1 MLRYNIKSE
10 AVMSSSRVVVRFLGI
25 AAAAGLGS
33 MSALAQE
40 SDSAVLEEV
49 VVTADREQA
58 ETKGYQTRRSASAT
72 KTDTPLEEVP
82 QAISVIPATVLD
94 DLDSP
99 RIEKALDYAG
109 GVARQNDFGGLTMY
123 EYSIRGLTTSEFYK
137 DGFSVNRGYM
147 NPQDPSNVERI
158 DVLKGPASS
167 LYGRGDPGGTI
178 NIVSKR
184 PQNDQFARLDLSA
197 GRWDRYRSSLDV
209 NTPLDDEGTMLY
221 RMNLAVEDNKSFR
234 DYRSSERQF
243 FAPAFS
249 WELTPQ
255 TRLLVQAE
263 VIRSSQVFDRGVV
276 APNDRLGS
284 VARSDFFGE
293 PRDGEIDN
301 NNESLQ
307 AEIEHDL
314 NASWTVRLASH
325 YKQGRLSGGATE
337 ASRLLD
343 DGRTLNREYRY
354 RAYDW
359 QDSITQL
366 ELRGQ
371 VYTGDIEH
379 NLLIGTEYERY
390 AKNEAVLRTPATSA
404 IDIFE
409 PVYGQPRLPF
419 SVGPGGRSTE
429 RHELVYSRSLNL
441 QDQMRFS
448 EKLFG
453 VIGARY
459 DHYEHRLDNEV
470 AGTRVEQTH
479 EKITPRIGALYQF
492 TPEVAVFANASQS
505 FKPNTGAPRP
515 GTGTSFDPEEGVGY
529 EAGFKFDLLDSRL
542 GMTIAAFHLT
552 KENVLTADPLDSTY
566 QIAAGEVRSRGIDL
580 QLTGQLTDEV
590 RVIGAYAYVDA
601 EVTEDNT
608 LARGSRLL
616 NVPKH
621 SGSLL
626 GVYEF
631 LDGSLR
637 GLELGGGIN
646 YVGNRSGNVA
656 DSGFE
661 LPGYTTVDLLARYK
675 ATQDLTV
682 GVNLNNAFDR
692 TYYERSYSNLWV
704 MPGEPRNLSLSLSLN
719 L

>member
-1 MLRYNIKSE
+1 M
-10 AVMSSSRVVVRFLGI
+10 
-25 AAAAGLGS
+25 AAMTGLAA
-33 MSALAQE
+33 MPAWAQE
-40 SDSAVLEEV
+40 AETTVLEEV
-49 VVTADREQA
+49 VVTADREDDEA
-58 ETKGYQTRRSASAT
+58 RGYRTRRSASAT
-72 KTDTPLEEVP
+72 KTDSPLEEVP
-82 QAISVIPATVLD
+82 QAVSVIPATVLD
-94 DLDSP
+94 DLGSP

-123 EYSIRGLTTSEFYK
+123 EYSIRGLSTSEFYK

-184 PQNDQFARLDLSA
+184 PEYDRFARLDLSA

-209 NTPLDDEGTMLY
+209 NTPLDEDGKVLY

-234 DYRSSERQF
+234 NYRSGERQF
-243 FAPAFS
+243 IAPAFS
-249 WELTPQ
+249 WELSPQ

-276 APNDRLGS
+276 APNDHLGS
-284 VARSDFFGE
+284 VSRSDFFGE
-293 PRDGEIDN
+293 PGDGEIDN

-314 NASWTVRLASH
+314 NTNWTVRLASH
-325 YKQGRLSGGATE
+325 YKQGRLNGGATE
-337 ASRLLD
+337 ASTLAA

-354 RAYDW
+354 RDFDW

-366 ELRGQ
+366 ELRGL
-371 VYTGDIEH
+371 VYTGSVEH

-390 AKNEAVLRTPATSA
+390 AKSEQLLRSQPISQ
-404 IDIFE
+404 IDIYQ
-409 PVYGQPRLPF
+409 PVYGQPRPPF
-419 SVGPGGRSTE
+419 SIGPGGRSTD
-429 RHELVYSRSLNL
+429 RHELVHSRSLNL
-441 QDQMRFS
+441 QDQMRFT

-459 DHYEHRLDNEV
+459 DHYEHRLDNEIN
-470 AGTRVEQTH
+470 GKRTEQTH

-492 TPEVAVFANASQS
+492 IPEVGVFANASQS
-505 FKPNTGAPRP
+505 FKPNSGADAANRP
-515 GTGTSFDPEEGVGY
+515 FDPEEGVGY
-529 EAGFKFDLLDSRL
+529 EAGLKLDLLDSRL

-552 KENVLTADPLDSTY
+552 KENVLTANPADTSS

-580 QLTGQLTDEV
+580 QLTGQITDEI
-590 RVIGAYAYVDA
+590 RLIGAYAYVDA
-601 EVTEDNT
+601 EVTKDNT
-608 LARGSRLL
+608 IERGSRLL
-616 NVPKH
+616 NVPEH

-631 LDGSLR
+631 LDGGLQ
-637 GLELGGGIN
+637 GLELGGGVN
-646 YVGNRSGNVA
+646 YVGDRSGNVS

-675 ATQDLTV
+675 ATPDLTL

-692 TYYERSYSNLWV
+692 TYYERSYSSVWV
-704 MPGEPRNLSLSLSLN
+704 MPGDPRNLSLSLSLN

>member
-1 MLRYNIKSE
+1 MSRCRVPTRYI
-10 AVMSSSRVVVRFLGI
+10 GI
-25 AAAAGLGS
+25 AAVTGLAS
-33 MSALAQE
+33 LPTFAQE
-40 SDSAVLEEV
+40 NDTTVLDDV
-49 VVTADREQA
+49 FVMADQDGEGVRRYQA
-58 ETKGYQTRRSASAT
+58 RRSGSAT
-72 KTDTPLEEVP
+72 KTDTPLDEVP
-82 QAISVIPATVLD
+82 QAVSVIPATVLD
-94 DLDSP
+94 DLRSP

-184 PQNDQFARLDLSA
+184 PQNDRFARLDLSA
-197 GRWDRYRSSLDV
+197 VRWDRYRSSLDV
-209 NTPLDDEGTMLY
+209 NTLLDDEGTMLY

-249 WELTPQ
+249 WELSPQ

-276 APNDRLGS
+276 APNDHLGS
-284 VARSDFFGE
+284 VSRSDFFGE
-293 PRDGEIDN
+293 PGDGEIDN

-307 AEIEHDL
+307 AEIEQDL

-325 YKQGRLSGGATE
+325 YKQGRLNGGATE
-337 ASRLLD
+337 ASFLAD
-343 DGRTLNREYRY
+343 DARTLNREYRY
-354 RAYDW
+354 RDFDW

-366 ELRGQ
+366 ELRGL

-390 AKNEAVLRTPATSA
+390 AKDERLMRTRPIST
-404 IDIFE
+404 IDIRE
-409 PVYGQPRLPF
+409 PVYGQPRPPF
-419 SVGPGGRSTE
+419 SVGPGGRSTD
-429 RHELVYSRSLNL
+429 RHELVHSRSLNL
-441 QDQMRFS
+441 QDQMRLS

-470 AGTRVEQTH
+470 TGKRTEQTH
-479 EKITPRIGALYQF
+479 EKITPRIGALYQL
-492 TPEVAVFANASQS
+492 TPEVGVFANASQS

-542 GMTIAAFHLT
+542 GMTVAAFHLT
-552 KENVLTADPLDSTY
+552 KENVLTADPADSTY

-601 EVTEDNT
+601 EVTKDNT
-608 LARGSRLL
+608 LASGSRLL
-616 NVPKH
+616 NVPEH

-631 LDGSLR
+631 LDGGLK
-637 GLELGGGIN
+637 GLELGGGVN
-646 YVGNRSGNVA
+646 YVGDRSGNVA

-675 ATQDLTV
+675 ATQDLTL

-692 TYYERSYSNLWV
+692 TYYERSYSNVWV
-704 MPGEPRNLSLSLSLN
+704 MPGAPRNLSLSLSLN

>member
-1 MLRYNIKSE
+1 MSRCRVPTRYI
-10 AVMSSSRVVVRFLGI
+10 GI
-25 AAAAGLGS
+25 AAVTGLAS
-33 MSALAQE
+33 LPTFAQE
-40 SDSAVLEEV
+40 NDTTVLDDV
-49 VVTADREQA
+49 FVMADQDGEGVRRYQA
-58 ETKGYQTRRSASAT
+58 RRSGSAT
-72 KTDTPLEEVP
+72 KTDTPLDEVP
-82 QAISVIPATVLD
+82 QAVSVIPATVLD
-94 DLDSP
+94 DLRSP

-184 PQNDQFARLDLSA
+184 PQNDRFARLDLSA

-209 NTPLDDEGTMLY
+209 NTLLDDEGTMLY

-249 WELTPQ
+249 WELSPQ

-276 APNDRLGS
+276 APNDHLGS
-284 VARSDFFGE
+284 VSRSDFFGE
-293 PRDGEIDN
+293 PDDGEIDN

-307 AEIEHDL
+307 AEIEQDL

-325 YKQGRLSGGATE
+325 YKQGRLNGGATE
-337 ASRLLD
+337 ASFLAD
-343 DGRTLNREYRY
+343 DARTLNREYRY
-354 RAYDW
+354 RDFDW

-366 ELRGQ
+366 ELRGL

-390 AKNEAVLRTPATSA
+390 AKDERLMRTRPIST
-404 IDIFE
+404 IDIRE
-409 PVYGQPRLPF
+409 PVYGQPRPPF
-419 SVGPGGRSTE
+419 SVGPGGRSTD
-429 RHELVYSRSLNL
+429 RHELVHSRSLNL
-441 QDQMRFS
+441 QDQMRLS

-470 AGTRVEQTH
+470 TGTRTEQTH
-479 EKITPRIGALYQF
+479 EKITPRIGALYQL
-492 TPEVAVFANASQS
+492 TPEVGVFANASQS

-542 GMTIAAFHLT
+542 GMTVAAFHLT
-552 KENVLTADPLDSTY
+552 KENVLTADPADSTY
-566 QIAAGEVRSRGIDL
+566 QIAAGEVRSRGLDL

-601 EVTEDNT
+601 EVTKDNT
-608 LARGSRLL
+608 LASGSRLL
-616 NVPKH
+616 NVPEH

-631 LDGSLR
+631 LDGGLK
-637 GLELGGGIN
+637 GLELGGGVN
-646 YVGNRSGNVA
+646 YVGDRSGNVA

-675 ATQDLTV
+675 ATQDLTL
-682 GVNLNNAFDR
+682 GANLNNAFDR
-692 TYYERSYSNLWV
+692 TYYERSYSNVWV
-704 MPGEPRNLSLSLSLN
+704 MPGAPRNLSLSLSLN

>member
-1 MLRYNIKSE
+1 MN
-10 AVMSSSRVVVRFLGI
+10 SSRVAASILGI

-33 MSALAQE
+33 MPALAQE
-40 SDSAVLEEV
+40 TDSAVLEEV
-49 VVTADREQA
+49 VVTADREQVEA
-58 ETKGYQTRRSASAT
+58 EGYRTRRSASAT

-82 QAISVIPATVLD
+82 QAVSVIPATVLE

-167 LYGRGDPGGTI
+167 LYGRGDPGGTL

-234 DYRSSERQF
+234 DNRASERQF

-276 APNDRLGS
+276 APNDHLGS
-284 VARSDFFGE
+284 VSRSDFFGE

-307 AEIEHDL
+307 AELEHDL

-337 ASRLLD
+337 ASTLAAD
-343 DGRTLNREYRY
+343 ARTLNREYRY
-354 RAYDW
+354 RDYEW

-366 ELRGQ
+366 ELRGL

-390 AKNEAVLRTPATSA
+390 AKTEEVLRTRPISQ
-404 IDIFE
+404 IDIYE
-409 PVYGQPRLPF
+409 PVYGQPRPPF
-419 SVGPGGRSTE
+419 SIGPGGRSTD
-429 RHELVYSRSLNL
+429 RHELIHSRSLNL

-459 DHYEHRLDNEV
+459 DHYEQRLDNEV

-479 EKITPRIGALYQF
+479 EKVTPRIGALYQL
-492 TPEVAVFANASQS
+492 TPQVGVFANASQS
-505 FKPNTGAPRP
+505 FKPNSGADAS
-515 GTGTSFDPEEGVGY
+515 GTAFDPEEGVGY
-529 EAGFKFDLLDSRL
+529 EAGFKFDLLDSR
-542 GMTIAAFHLT
+542 
-552 KENVLTADPLDSTY
+552 
-566 QIAAGEVRSRGIDL
+566 
-580 QLTGQLTDEV
+580 
-590 RVIGAYAYVDA
+590 
-601 EVTEDNT
+601 
-608 LARGSRLL
+608 
-616 NVPKH
+616 
-621 SGSLL
+621 
-626 GVYEF
+626 
-631 LDGSLR
+631 
-637 GLELGGGIN
+637 
-646 YVGNRSGNVA
+646 
-656 DSGFE
+656 
-661 LPGYTTVDLLARYK
+661 
-675 ATQDLTV
+675 
-682 GVNLNNAFDR
+682 
-692 TYYERSYSNLWV
+692 
-704 MPGEPRNLSLSLSLN
+704 
-719 L
+719 

>member
-1 MLRYNIKSE
+1 MSRCRVPTRYI
-10 AVMSSSRVVVRFLGI
+10 GI
-25 AAAAGLGS
+25 AAVTGLAS
-33 MSALAQE
+33 LPTFAQE
-40 SDSAVLEEV
+40 NDTTVLDDV
-49 VVTADREQA
+49 FVMADQDGEGVRRYQA
-58 ETKGYQTRRSASAT
+58 RRSGSAT
-72 KTDTPLEEVP
+72 KTDTPLDEVP
-82 QAISVIPATVLD
+82 QAVSVIPATVLD
-94 DLDSP
+94 DLRSP

-184 PQNDQFARLDLSA
+184 PQNDRFARLDLSA
-197 GRWDRYRSSLDV
+197 VRWDRYRSSLDV

-249 WELTPQ
+249 WELSPQ

-276 APNDRLGS
+276 APNDHLGS
-284 VARSDFFGE
+284 VSRSDFFGE
-293 PRDGEIDN
+293 PGDGEIDN

-325 YKQGRLSGGATE
+325 YKQGRLNGGATE
-337 ASRLLD
+337 ASFLAD
-343 DGRTLNREYRY
+343 DARTLNREYRY
-354 RAYDW
+354 RDFDW

-366 ELRGQ
+366 ELRGL

-390 AKNEAVLRTPATSA
+390 AKDERLMRTRPIST
-404 IDIFE
+404 IDIRE
-409 PVYGQPRLPF
+409 PVYGQPRPPF
-419 SVGPGGRSTE
+419 SVGPGGRSTD
-429 RHELVYSRSLNL
+429 RHELVHSRSLNL
-441 QDQMRFS
+441 QDQMRLS

-470 AGTRVEQTH
+470 TGTRTEQTH
-479 EKITPRIGALYQF
+479 EKITPRIGALYQL
-492 TPEVAVFANASQS
+492 TPEVGVFANASQS

-542 GMTIAAFHLT
+542 GMTVAAFHLT
-552 KENVLTADPLDSTY
+552 KENVLTADPADSTY

-601 EVTEDNT
+601 EVTKDNT
-608 LARGSRLL
+608 LASGSRLL
-616 NVPKH
+616 NVPEH

-631 LDGSLR
+631 LDGGLK
-637 GLELGGGIN
+637 GLELGGGVN
-646 YVGNRSGNVA
+646 YVGDRSGNVA

-675 ATQDLTV
+675 ATQDLTL

-692 TYYERSYSNLWV
+692 TYYERSYSNVWV

>member
-1 MLRYNIKSE
+1 MSRCRVPTRYI
-10 AVMSSSRVVVRFLGI
+10 GI
-25 AAAAGLGS
+25 AAVTGLAS
-33 MSALAQE
+33 LPTFAQE
-40 SDSAVLEEV
+40 NDTTVLDDV
-49 VVTADREQA
+49 FVMADQDGEGVRRYQA
-58 ETKGYQTRRSASAT
+58 RRSGSAT
-72 KTDTPLEEVP
+72 KTDTPLDEVP
-82 QAISVIPATVLD
+82 QAVSVIPATVLD
-94 DLDSP
+94 DLRSP

-184 PQNDQFARLDLSA
+184 PQNDRFARLDLSA
-197 GRWDRYRSSLDV
+197 VRWDRYRSSLDV
-209 NTPLDDEGTMLY
+209 NTLLDDEGTMLY

-249 WELTPQ
+249 WELSPQ

-276 APNDRLGS
+276 APNDHLGS
-284 VARSDFFGE
+284 VSRSDFFGE
-293 PRDGEIDN
+293 PDDGEIDN

-307 AEIEHDL
+307 AEIEQDL

-325 YKQGRLSGGATE
+325 YKQGRLNGGATE
-337 ASRLLD
+337 ASFLAD
-343 DGRTLNREYRY
+343 DARTLNREYRY
-354 RAYDW
+354 RDFDW

-366 ELRGQ
+366 ELRGL

-390 AKNEAVLRTPATSA
+390 AKDERLMRTRPIST
-404 IDIFE
+404 IDIRE
-409 PVYGQPRLPF
+409 PVYGQPRPLF
-419 SVGPGGRSTE
+419 SVGPGGRSTD
-429 RHELVYSRSLNL
+429 RHELVHSRSLNL
-441 QDQMRFS
+441 QDQMRLS

-470 AGTRVEQTH
+470 TGKRTEQTH
-479 EKITPRIGALYQF
+479 EKITPRIGALYQL
-492 TPEVAVFANASQS
+492 TPEVGVFANASQS

-542 GMTIAAFHLT
+542 GMTVAAFHLT
-552 KENVLTADPLDSTY
+552 KENVLTADPADSTY
-566 QIAAGEVRSRGIDL
+566 QIAAGEVRSRGLDL

-601 EVTEDNT
+601 EVTKDNT
-608 LARGSRLL
+608 LASGSRLL
-616 NVPKH
+616 NVPEH

-631 LDGSLR
+631 LDGGLK
-637 GLELGGGIN
+637 GLELGGGVN
-646 YVGNRSGNVA
+646 YVGDRSGNVA

-675 ATQDLTV
+675 ATQDLTL

-692 TYYERSYSNLWV
+692 TYYERSYSNVWV

>member
-1 MLRYNIKSE
+1 MN
-10 AVMSSSRVVVRFLGI
+10 SSSVAARILGL

-40 SDSAVLEEV
+40 TDSAVLEEV
-49 VVTADREQA
+49 VVTADREQGEA
-58 ETKGYQTRRSASAT
+58 EGYRTRRSASAT

-82 QAISVIPATVLD
+82 QAVSVIPATVLE

-184 PQNDQFARLDLSA
+184 PQNDSFARLDQSA

-209 NTPLDDEGTMLY
+209 NTPLDEEGTMLY

-276 APNDRLGS
+276 APNNHLGS
-284 VARSDFFGE
+284 VSRSDFFGE
-293 PRDGEIDN
+293 PDDGDIDN

-337 ASRLLD
+337 ASFFED
-343 DGRTLNREYRY
+343 DARTLNREYRY
-354 RAYDW
+354 RYRDYEW

-366 ELRGQ
+366 ELRGL

-379 NLLIGTEYERY
+379 NLLIGTEYERF
-390 AKNEAVLRTPATSA
+390 AKTEEVLRTRPISQ
-404 IDIFE
+404 IDIYQ
-409 PVYGQPRLPF
+409 PVYGQPRPPF
-419 SVGPGGRSTE
+419 SIGPGGRSTD
-429 RHELVYSRSLNL
+429 RHELIHSRSLNL

-459 DHYEHRLDNEV
+459 DHYEQRLDNEV

-479 EKITPRIGALYQF
+479 EKATPRIGALYQL
-492 TPEVAVFANASQS
+492 TPEVGVFANASQS
-505 FKPNTGAPRP
+505 FKPNSGADAS
-515 GTGTSFDPEEGVGY
+515 GTAFDPEDGVGY

-542 GMTIAAFHLT
+542 GMTVAAFHLT
-552 KENVLTADPLDSTY
+552 KENVLTADPVDSAY
-566 QIAAGEVRSRGIDL
+566 QIAAGEVRSRGVDL
-580 QLTGQLTDEV
+580 QLTGQLTDEI

-616 NVPKH
+616 NVPEH

-631 LDGSLR
+631 LDGELR
-637 GLELGGGIN
+637 GLELGGGVN
-646 YVGNRSGNVA
+646 YVGERSGNVA

-661 LPGYTTVDLLARYK
+661 LPGYTSVDLLARYK
-675 ATQDLTV
+675 ATQDLTL

-692 TYYERSYSNLWV
+692 TYYERSYSNVWV

>member
-1 MLRYNIKSE
+1 MSRCRVPTRYI
-10 AVMSSSRVVVRFLGI
+10 GI
-25 AAAAGLGS
+25 AAVTGLAS
-33 MSALAQE
+33 LPTFAQE
-40 SDSAVLEEV
+40 NDTTVLDDV
-49 VVTADREQA
+49 FVMADQDGEGVRRYQA
-58 ETKGYQTRRSASAT
+58 RRSGSAT
-72 KTDTPLEEVP
+72 KTDTPLDEVP
-82 QAISVIPATVLD
+82 QAVSVIPATVLD
-94 DLDSP
+94 DLRSP

-184 PQNDQFARLDLSA
+184 PQNDRFARLDLSA

-209 NTPLDDEGTMLY
+209 NTLLDDEGTMLY

-249 WELTPQ
+249 WELSPQ

-276 APNDRLGS
+276 APNDHLGS
-284 VARSDFFGE
+284 VSRSDFFGE
-293 PRDGEIDN
+293 PDDGEIDN

-307 AEIEHDL
+307 AEIEQDL

-325 YKQGRLSGGATE
+325 YKQGRLNGGATE
-337 ASRLLD
+337 ASFLAD
-343 DGRTLNREYRY
+343 DARTLNREYRY
-354 RAYDW
+354 RDFDW

-366 ELRGQ
+366 ELRGL

-390 AKNEAVLRTPATSA
+390 AKDERLMRTRPIST
-404 IDIFE
+404 IDIRE
-409 PVYGQPRLPF
+409 PVYGQPRPPF
-419 SVGPGGRSTE
+419 SVGPGGRSTD
-429 RHELVYSRSLNL
+429 RHELVHSRSLNL
-441 QDQMRFS
+441 QDQMRLS

-470 AGTRVEQTH
+470 TGKRTEQTH
-479 EKITPRIGALYQF
+479 EKITPRIGALYQL
-492 TPEVAVFANASQS
+492 TPEVGVFANASQS

-542 GMTIAAFHLT
+542 GMTVAAFHLT
-552 KENVLTADPLDSTY
+552 KENVLTADPADSTY
-566 QIAAGEVRSRGIDL
+566 QIAAGEVRSRGLDL

-601 EVTEDNT
+601 EVTKDNT
-608 LARGSRLL
+608 LASGSRLL
-616 NVPKH
+616 NVPEH

-631 LDGSLR
+631 LDGGLK
-637 GLELGGGIN
+637 GLELGGGVN
-646 YVGNRSGNVA
+646 YVGDRSGNVA

-675 ATQDLTV
+675 ATQDLTL

-692 TYYERSYSNLWV
+692 TYYERSYSNVWV

>member
-1 MLRYNIKSE
+1 MSRCRVPTRYI
-10 AVMSSSRVVVRFLGI
+10 GI
-25 AAAAGLGS
+25 AAVTGLAS
-33 MSALAQE
+33 LPTFAQE
-40 SDSAVLEEV
+40 NDTTVLDDV
-49 VVTADREQA
+49 FVMADQDGEGVRRYQA
-58 ETKGYQTRRSASAT
+58 RRSGSAT
-72 KTDTPLEEVP
+72 KTDTPLDEVP
-82 QAISVIPATVLD
+82 QAVSVIPATVLD
-94 DLDSP
+94 DLRSP

-137 DGFSVNRGYM
+137 DGFSVNRGFM
-147 NPQDPSNVERI
+147 NPQDLSNVERI

-184 PQNDQFARLDLSA
+184 PQNDRFARLDLSA

-209 NTPLDDEGTMLY
+209 NTLLDDEGTMLY

-249 WELTPQ
+249 WELSPQ

-276 APNDRLGS
+276 APNDHLGS
-284 VARSDFFGE
+284 VSRSDFFGE
-293 PRDGEIDN
+293 PGDGEIDN

-325 YKQGRLSGGATE
+325 YKQGRLNGGATE
-337 ASRLLD
+337 ASFLAD
-343 DGRTLNREYRY
+343 DARTLNREYRY
-354 RAYDW
+354 RDFDW

-366 ELRGQ
+366 ELRGL

-390 AKNEAVLRTPATSA
+390 AKDERLMRTRPIST
-404 IDIFE
+404 IDIRA
-409 PVYGQPRLPF
+409 PVYGQPRPPF
-419 SVGPGGRSTE
+419 SVGPGGRSTD
-429 RHELVYSRSLNL
+429 RHELVHSRSLNL
-441 QDQMRFS
+441 QDQMRLS

-470 AGTRVEQTH
+470 TGTRTEQTH
-479 EKITPRIGALYQF
+479 EKITPRIGALYQL
-492 TPEVAVFANASQS
+492 TPEVGVFANASQS

-542 GMTIAAFHLT
+542 GMTVAAFHLT
-552 KENVLTADPLDSTY
+552 KENVLTADPADSTY
-566 QIAAGEVRSRGIDL
+566 QIAAGEVRSRGLDL

-601 EVTEDNT
+601 EVTKDNT
-608 LARGSRLL
+608 LASGSRLL
-616 NVPKH
+616 NVPEH

-631 LDGSLR
+631 LDGGLK
-637 GLELGGGIN
+637 GLELGGGVN
-646 YVGNRSGNVA
+646 HVGDRSGNVA

-675 ATQDLTV
+675 ATQDLTL

-692 TYYERSYSNLWV
+692 TYYERSYSNVWV

>member
-1 MLRYNIKSE
+1 MSRCRVPTRYI
-10 AVMSSSRVVVRFLGI
+10 GI
-25 AAAAGLGS
+25 AAVTGLAS
-33 MSALAQE
+33 LPTFAQE
-40 SDSAVLEEV
+40 NDTTVLDDV
-49 VVTADREQA
+49 FVMADQDGEGVRRYQA
-58 ETKGYQTRRSASAT
+58 RRSGSAT
-72 KTDTPLEEVP
+72 KTDTPLDEVP
-82 QAISVIPATVLD
+82 QAVSVIPATVLD
-94 DLDSP
+94 DLRSP

-184 PQNDQFARLDLSA
+184 PQNDRFARLDLSA

-209 NTPLDDEGTMLY
+209 NTLLDDEGTMLY

-249 WELTPQ
+249 WELSPQ

-276 APNDRLGS
+276 APNDHLGS
-284 VARSDFFGE
+284 VSRSDFFGE
-293 PRDGEIDN
+293 PGDGEIDN

-325 YKQGRLSGGATE
+325 YKQGRLNGGATE
-337 ASRLLD
+337 ASFLAD
-343 DGRTLNREYRY
+343 EARTLNREYRY
-354 RAYDW
+354 RDFDW

-366 ELRGQ
+366 ELRGL

-390 AKNEAVLRTPATSA
+390 AKDERLMRTRPIST
-404 IDIFE
+404 IDIRE
-409 PVYGQPRLPF
+409 PVYGQPRPPF
-419 SVGPGGRSTE
+419 SVGPGGRSTD
-429 RHELVYSRSLNL
+429 RHELVHSRSLNL
-441 QDQMRFS
+441 QDQMRLS

-470 AGTRVEQTH
+470 TGTRTEQTH
-479 EKITPRIGALYQF
+479 EKITPRIGALYQL
-492 TPEVAVFANASQS
+492 TPEVGVFANASQS

-542 GMTIAAFHLT
+542 GMTVAAFHLT
-552 KENVLTADPLDSTY
+552 KENVLTADPADSTY
-566 QIAAGEVRSRGIDL
+566 QIAAGEVRSRGLDL

-601 EVTEDNT
+601 EVTKDNT
-608 LARGSRLL
+608 LASGSRLL
-616 NVPKH
+616 NVPEH

-631 LDGSLR
+631 LDGGLK
-637 GLELGGGIN
+637 GLELGGGVN
-646 YVGNRSGNVA
+646 YVGDRSGNVA

-675 ATQDLTV
+675 ATQDLTL
-682 GVNLNNAFDR
+682 GANLNNAFDR
-692 TYYERSYSNLWV
+692 TYYERSYSNVWV

>member
-1 MLRYNIKSE
+1 
-10 AVMSSSRVVVRFLGI
+10 MSSRKVSAGLIGI
-25 AAAAGLGS
+25 ATATGLIAIP
-33 MSALAQE
+33 ALAQDAE
-40 SDSAVLEEV
+40 TAVLEEV
-49 VVTADREQA
+49 VITAEREEDVGA
-58 ETKGYQTRRSASAT
+58 AAGYRAARSASAT
-72 KTDTPLEEVP
+72 KTDSPLEEVP
-82 QAISVIPATVLD
+82 QAVSVIPATVLE

-109 GVARQNDFGGLTMY
+109 GVARQNDFGGLTTY

-147 NPQDPSNVERI
+147 NPQDLSNVERI

-184 PQNDQFARLDLSA
+184 PQKDRFARLDLSA

-209 NTPLDDEGTMLY
+209 NTSLDDEGKMLY
-221 RMNLAVEDNKSFR
+221 RMNLAVEDNQSFR
-234 DYRSSERQF
+234 DYRSGDRQF
-243 FAPAFS
+243 IAPAFS

-255 TRLLVQAE
+255 TRVLVQAE
-263 VIRSSQVFDRGVV
+263 VIRNSQVFDRGVV

-284 VARSDFFGE
+284 VSRSTFLGE
-293 PRDGEIDN
+293 PGDGDIQN

-337 ASRLLD
+337 ASSFAD
-343 DGRTLNREYRY
+343 ARTINREYRY
-354 RAYDW
+354 RDFDW

-366 ELRGQ
+366 ELRGL
-371 VYTGDIEH
+371 VYTGSVEH

-390 AKNEAVLRTPATSA
+390 AKNEQLLRSNPVSQ
-404 IDIFE
+404 IDIYQ
-409 PVYGQPRLPF
+409 PVYGQPRPPF
-419 SVGPGGRSTE
+419 SVGLTGRSTD

-441 QDQMRFS
+441 QDQMRFT

-470 AGTRVEQTH
+470 SGTRTEQTH
-479 EKITPRIGALYQF
+479 EKVTPRIGALYQL
-492 TPEVAVFANASQS
+492 TPNVGVFANASQS
-505 FKPNTGAPRP
+505 FKPNGGADAS
-515 GTGTSFDPEEGVGY
+515 GAAFDPEEGLGY
-529 EAGFKFDLLDSRL
+529 EAGFKLDLLDSRL
-542 GMTIAAFHLT
+542 GMTVAAFHLT
-552 KENVLTADPLDSTY
+552 KENVLTADPADTTY
-566 QIAAGEVRSRGIDL
+566 QVAAGEVRSRGIDL
-580 QLTGQLTDEV
+580 QLTGQLSDQI

-601 EVTEDNT
+601 EVTKDNT
-608 LARGSRLL
+608 LASGGRLL
-616 NVPKH
+616 NVPEH

-631 LDGSLR
+631 LDGGLR
-637 GLELGGGIN
+637 GLELGGGVN
-646 YVGNRSGNVA
+646 YVGERSGNVS

-675 ATQDLTV
+675 ATEDLTL

-692 TYYERSYSNLWV
+692 TYYERSYSNVWV
-704 MPGEPRNLSLSLSLN
+704 MPGEPRNLSLSLSLS

>member
-1 MLRYNIKSE
+1 MSRCRVPTRYI
-10 AVMSSSRVVVRFLGI
+10 GI
-25 AAAAGLGS
+25 AAVTGLAS
-33 MSALAQE
+33 LPTFAQE
-40 SDSAVLEEV
+40 NDTTVLDDV
-49 VVTADREQA
+49 FVMADQDGEGVRRYQA
-58 ETKGYQTRRSASAT
+58 RRSGSAT
-72 KTDTPLEEVP
+72 KTDTPLDEVP
-82 QAISVIPATVLD
+82 QAVSVIPATVLD
-94 DLDSP
+94 DLRSP

-184 PQNDQFARLDLSA
+184 PQNDRFARLDLSA

-209 NTPLDDEGTMLY
+209 NTLLDDEGTMLY

-249 WELTPQ
+249 WELSPQ

-276 APNDRLGS
+276 APNDHLGS
-284 VARSDFFGE
+284 VSRSDFFGE
-293 PRDGEIDN
+293 PDDGEIDN

-325 YKQGRLSGGATE
+325 YKQGRLNGGATE
-337 ASRLLD
+337 ASFLAD
-343 DGRTLNREYRY
+343 DARTLNREYRY
-354 RAYDW
+354 RDFDW

-366 ELRGQ
+366 ELRGL

-390 AKNEAVLRTPATSA
+390 AKDERLMRTRPIST
-404 IDIFE
+404 IDIRA
-409 PVYGQPRLPF
+409 PVYGQPRPPF
-419 SVGPGGRSTE
+419 SVGPGGRSTD
-429 RHELVYSRSLNL
+429 RHELVHSRSLNL
-441 QDQMRFS
+441 QDQMRLS

-470 AGTRVEQTH
+470 TGTRTEQTH
-479 EKITPRIGALYQF
+479 EKITPRIGALYQL
-492 TPEVAVFANASQS
+492 TPEVGVFANASQS

-542 GMTIAAFHLT
+542 GMTVAAFHLT
-552 KENVLTADPLDSTY
+552 KENVLTADPADSTY
-566 QIAAGEVRSRGIDL
+566 QIAAGEVSSRGLDL

-601 EVTEDNT
+601 EVTKDNT
-608 LARGSRLL
+608 LASGSRLL
-616 NVPKH
+616 NVPEH

-631 LDGSLR
+631 LDGGLK
-637 GLELGGGIN
+637 GLELGGGVN
-646 YVGNRSGNVA
+646 YVGDRSGNVA

-675 ATQDLTV
+675 ATQDLTL
-682 GVNLNNAFDR
+682 GANLNNAFDR
-692 TYYERSYSNLWV
+692 TYYERSYSNVWV
-704 MPGEPRNLSLSLSLN
+704 MPGAPRNLSLSLSLN

>member
-1 MLRYNIKSE
+1 MSRCRVPTRYI
-10 AVMSSSRVVVRFLGI
+10 GI
-25 AAAAGLGS
+25 AAVTGLAS
-33 MSALAQE
+33 LPTFAQE
-40 SDSAVLEEV
+40 NDTTVLDDV
-49 VVTADREQA
+49 FVMADQDGEGVRRYQA
-58 ETKGYQTRRSASAT
+58 RRSGSAT
-72 KTDTPLEEVP
+72 KTDTPLDEVP
-82 QAISVIPATVLD
+82 QAVSVIPATVLD
-94 DLDSP
+94 DLRSP

-184 PQNDQFARLDLSA
+184 PQNDRFARLDLSA

-209 NTPLDDEGTMLY
+209 NTLLDDEGTMLY

-249 WELTPQ
+249 WELSPQ

-276 APNDRLGS
+276 APNDHLGS
-284 VARSDFFGE
+284 VSRSDFFGE
-293 PRDGEIDN
+293 PDDGEIDN

-307 AEIEHDL
+307 AEIEQDL

-325 YKQGRLSGGATE
+325 YKQGRLNGGATE
-337 ASRLLD
+337 ASFLAD
-343 DGRTLNREYRY
+343 DARTLNREYRY
-354 RAYDW
+354 RDFDW

-366 ELRGQ
+366 ELRGL

-390 AKNEAVLRTPATSA
+390 AKDERLMRTRPIST
-404 IDIFE
+404 IDIRE
-409 PVYGQPRLPF
+409 PVYGQPRPLF
-419 SVGPGGRSTE
+419 SVGPGGRSTD
-429 RHELVYSRSLNL
+429 RHELVHSRSLNL
-441 QDQMRFS
+441 QDQMRLS

-470 AGTRVEQTH
+470 TGTRTEQTH
-479 EKITPRIGALYQF
+479 EKITPRIGALYQL
-492 TPEVAVFANASQS
+492 TPEVGVFANASQS

-542 GMTIAAFHLT
+542 GMTVAAFHLT
-552 KENVLTADPLDSTY
+552 KENVLTADPADSTY
-566 QIAAGEVRSRGIDL
+566 QIAAGEVRSRGLDL

-601 EVTEDNT
+601 EVTKDNT
-608 LARGSRLL
+608 LASGSRLL
-616 NVPKH
+616 NVPEH

-631 LDGSLR
+631 LDGGLK
-637 GLELGGGIN
+637 GLELGGGVN
-646 YVGNRSGNVA
+646 YVGDRSGNVA

-675 ATQDLTV
+675 ATQDLTL
-682 GVNLNNAFDR
+682 GANLNNAFDR
-692 TYYERSYSNLWV
+692 TYYERSYSNVWV
-704 MPGEPRNLSLSLSLN
+704 MPGAPRNLSLSLSLN

>member
-1 MLRYNIKSE
+1 MSRCRVPTRYI
-10 AVMSSSRVVVRFLGI
+10 GI
-25 AAAAGLGS
+25 AAVTGLAS
-33 MSALAQE
+33 LPTFAQE
-40 SDSAVLEEV
+40 NDTTVLDDV
-49 VVTADREQA
+49 FVMADQDGEGVRRYQA
-58 ETKGYQTRRSASAT
+58 RRSGSAT
-72 KTDTPLEEVP
+72 KTDTPLDEVP
-82 QAISVIPATVLD
+82 QAVSVIPATVLD
-94 DLDSP
+94 DLRSP

-184 PQNDQFARLDLSA
+184 PQHDRFARLDLSA

-209 NTPLDDEGTMLY
+209 NTLLDDEGTMLY

-249 WELTPQ
+249 WELSPQ

-276 APNDRLGS
+276 APNDHLGS
-284 VARSDFFGE
+284 VSRSDFFGE
-293 PRDGEIDN
+293 PGDGEIDN

-325 YKQGRLSGGATE
+325 YKQGRLNGGATE
-337 ASRLLD
+337 ASFLAD
-343 DGRTLNREYRY
+343 EARTLNREYRY
-354 RAYDW
+354 RDFDW

-366 ELRGQ
+366 ELRGL

-390 AKNEAVLRTPATSA
+390 AKDERLMRTRPIST
-404 IDIFE
+404 IDIRE
-409 PVYGQPRLPF
+409 PVYGQPRPPF
-419 SVGPGGRSTE
+419 SVGPGGRSTD
-429 RHELVYSRSLNL
+429 RHELVHSRSLNL
-441 QDQMRFS
+441 QDQMRLS

-470 AGTRVEQTH
+470 TGKRTEQTH
-479 EKITPRIGALYQF
+479 EKITPRIGALYQL
-492 TPEVAVFANASQS
+492 TPEVGVFANASQS

-542 GMTIAAFHLT
+542 GMTVAAFHLT
-552 KENVLTADPLDSTY
+552 KENVLTADPADSTY
-566 QIAAGEVRSRGIDL
+566 QIAAGEVRSRGLDL

-601 EVTEDNT
+601 EVTKDNT
-608 LARGSRLL
+608 LASGSRLL
-616 NVPKH
+616 NVPEH

-631 LDGSLR
+631 LDGGLK
-637 GLELGGGIN
+637 GLELGGGVN
-646 YVGNRSGNVA
+646 YVGDRSGNVA

-675 ATQDLTV
+675 ATQDLTL
-682 GVNLNNAFDR
+682 GANLNNAFDR
-692 TYYERSYSNLWV
+692 TYYERSYSNVWV
-704 MPGEPRNLSLSLSLN
+704 MPGAPRNLSLSLSLN

>member
-1 MLRYNIKSE
+1 MSRCRVPTRYI
-10 AVMSSSRVVVRFLGI
+10 GI
-25 AAAAGLGS
+25 AAVTGLAS
-33 MSALAQE
+33 LPTFAQE
-40 SDSAVLEEV
+40 NDTTVLDDV
-49 VVTADREQA
+49 FVMADQDGEGVRRYQA
-58 ETKGYQTRRSASAT
+58 RRSGSAT
-72 KTDTPLEEVP
+72 KTDTPLDEVP
-82 QAISVIPATVLD
+82 QAVSVIPATVLD
-94 DLDSP
+94 DLRSP

-184 PQNDQFARLDLSA
+184 PQNDRFARLDLSA

-209 NTPLDDEGTMLY
+209 NTLLDDEGTMLY

-249 WELTPQ
+249 WELSPQ

-276 APNDRLGS
+276 APNDHLGS
-284 VARSDFFGE
+284 VSRSDFFGE
-293 PRDGEIDN
+293 PGDGEIDN

-325 YKQGRLSGGATE
+325 YKQGRLNGGATE
-337 ASRLLD
+337 ASFLAD
-343 DGRTLNREYRY
+343 DARTLNREYRY
-354 RAYDW
+354 RDFDW

-366 ELRGQ
+366 ELRGL

-390 AKNEAVLRTPATSA
+390 AKDERLMRTRPIST
-404 IDIFE
+404 IDIRE
-409 PVYGQPRLPF
+409 PVYGQPRPPF
-419 SVGPGGRSTE
+419 SVGPGGRSTD
-429 RHELVYSRSLNL
+429 RHELVHSRSLNL
-441 QDQMRFS
+441 QDQMRLS

-470 AGTRVEQTH
+470 TGKRTEQTH
-479 EKITPRIGALYQF
+479 EKITPRIGALYQL
-492 TPEVAVFANASQS
+492 TPEVGVFANASQS

-542 GMTIAAFHLT
+542 GMTVAAFHLT
-552 KENVLTADPLDSTY
+552 KENVLTADPADSTY

-601 EVTEDNT
+601 EVTKDNT
-608 LARGSRLL
+608 LASGSRLL
-616 NVPKH
+616 NVPEH

-631 LDGSLR
+631 LDGGLK
-637 GLELGGGIN
+637 GLELGGGVN
-646 YVGNRSGNVA
+646 YVGDRSGNVA

-675 ATQDLTV
+675 ATQDLTL

-692 TYYERSYSNLWV
+692 TYYERSYSNVWV

>member
-1 MLRYNIKSE
+1 MSRCRVPTRYI
-10 AVMSSSRVVVRFLGI
+10 GI
-25 AAAAGLGS
+25 AAVTGLAS
-33 MSALAQE
+33 LPTFAQE
-40 SDSAVLEEV
+40 NDTTVLDDV
-49 VVTADREQA
+49 FVMADQDGEGVRRYQA
-58 ETKGYQTRRSASAT
+58 RRSGSAT
-72 KTDTPLEEVP
+72 KTDTPLDEVP
-82 QAISVIPATVLD
+82 QAVSVIPATVLD
-94 DLDSP
+94 DLRSP

-184 PQNDQFARLDLSA
+184 PQNDRFARLDLSA
-197 GRWDRYRSSLDV
+197 VRWDRYRSSLDV

-249 WELTPQ
+249 WELSPQ

-276 APNDRLGS
+276 APNDHLGS
-284 VARSDFFGE
+284 VSRSDFFGE
-293 PRDGEIDN
+293 PDDGEIDN

-307 AEIEHDL
+307 AEIEQDL

-325 YKQGRLSGGATE
+325 YKQGRLNGGATE
-337 ASRLLD
+337 ASFLAD
-343 DGRTLNREYRY
+343 DARTLNREYRY
-354 RAYDW
+354 RDFDW

-366 ELRGQ
+366 ELRGL

-390 AKNEAVLRTPATSA
+390 AKDERLMRTRPIST
-404 IDIFE
+404 IDIRE
-409 PVYGQPRLPF
+409 PVYGQPRPPF
-419 SVGPGGRSTE
+419 SVGPGGRSTD
-429 RHELVYSRSLNL
+429 RHELVHSRSLNL
-441 QDQMRFS
+441 QDQMRLS

-470 AGTRVEQTH
+470 TGTRTEQTH
-479 EKITPRIGALYQF
+479 EKITPRIGALYQL
-492 TPEVAVFANASQS
+492 TPEVGVFANASQS

-542 GMTIAAFHLT
+542 GMTVAAFHLT
-552 KENVLTADPLDSTY
+552 KENVLTADPADSTY
-566 QIAAGEVRSRGIDL
+566 QIAAGEVRSRGLDL

-601 EVTEDNT
+601 EVTKDNT
-608 LARGSRLL
+608 LASGSRLL
-616 NVPKH
+616 NVPEH

-631 LDGSLR
+631 LDGGLK
-637 GLELGGGIN
+637 GLELGGGVN
-646 YVGNRSGNVA
+646 YVGDRSGNVA

-675 ATQDLTV
+675 ATQDLTL
-682 GVNLNNAFDR
+682 GANLNNAFDR
-692 TYYERSYSNLWV
+692 TYYERSYSNVWV
-704 MPGEPRNLSLSLSLN
+704 MPGAPRNLSLSLSLN

>member
-1 MLRYNIKSE
+1 M
-10 AVMSSSRVVVRFLGI
+10 AVATGI
-25 AAAAGLGS
+25 GAMPA
-33 MSALAQE
+33 MAQDAE
-40 SDSAVLEEV
+40 TAVLEEV
-49 VVTADREQA
+49 VVTAEREQRDA
-58 ETKGYQTRRSASAT
+58 AAGYRARRSISAT
-72 KTDTPLEEVP
+72 KTDSPLEEIP
-82 QAISVIPATVLD
+82 QAVSVIPDTVLE

-99 RIEKALDYAG
+99 RIEKALDFAG

-137 DGFSVNRGYM
+137 DGFSVNRGHM
-147 NPQDPSNVERI
+147 NPQDASNVERI

-209 NTPLDDEGTMLY
+209 NTPLDDEGEMLY
-221 RMNLAVEDNKSFR
+221 RMNLAVEDNQSFR
-234 DYRSSERQF
+234 DYRSGDRQF
-243 FAPAFS
+243 IAPAFS

-263 VIRSSQVFDRGVV
+263 VIRNSQVFDRGVV
-276 APNDRLGS
+276 APNDRLGNVS
-284 VARSDFFGE
+284 RSTFLGE
-293 PRDGEIDN
+293 PEDGDIQN

-325 YKQGRLSGGATE
+325 YKQGRLNGGATE
-337 ASRLLD
+337 ASSFAD
-343 DGRTLNREYRY
+343 ARTINREYRY
-354 RAYDW
+354 RDFDW

-366 ELRGQ
+366 ELRGL
-371 VYTGDIEH
+371 VYTGSVEH

-390 AKNEAVLRTPATSA
+390 AKNERLLRSNPVSQ
-404 IDIFE
+404 IDIYQ
-409 PVYGQPRLPF
+409 PVYGQPRPPF
-419 SVGPGGRSTE
+419 SVGLNGRSTD
-429 RHELVYSRSLNL
+429 RHELVHSRSLNL
-441 QDQMRFS
+441 QDQMRFT

-470 AGTRVEQTH
+470 SGTRTEQTH
-479 EKITPRIGALYQF
+479 EKLTPRIGALYQL
-492 TPEVAVFANASQS
+492 TPNIGVFANASQS
-505 FKPNTGAPRP
+505 FKPNGGADAS
-515 GTGTSFDPEEGVGY
+515 GAAFDPEEGLGY
-529 EAGFKFDLLDSRL
+529 EAGFKLDLLDSRL
-542 GMTIAAFHLT
+542 GMTVAAFHLT
-552 KENVLTADPLDSTY
+552 KENVLTADPGDTTY
-566 QIAAGEVRSRGIDL
+566 QVAAGEVRSRGIDF
-580 QLTGQLTDEV
+580 QLTGQLSDQI

-616 NVPKH
+616 NVPEH

-631 LDGSLR
+631 LDGGLR
-637 GLELGGGIN
+637 GLELGGGVN
-646 YVGNRSGNVA
+646 YVGERSGNVS

-675 ATQDLTV
+675 ATEDLTL

-692 TYYERSYSNLWV
+692 TYYERSYSNVWV

>member
-1 MLRYNIKSE
+1 
-10 AVMSSSRVVVRFLGI
+10 MSSRAVVQVLGI

-33 MSALAQE
+33 MSALAQQ
-40 SDSAVLEEV
+40 SQQTVLDEV

-58 ETKGYQTRRSASAT
+58 DVEGYQARRSGSAT
-72 KTDTPLEEVP
+72 KTNTPLEEIP
-82 QAISVIPATVLD
+82 QAVSVIPATVLE

-184 PQNDQFARLDLSA
+184 PENDRFARLDLSA

-209 NTPLDDEGTMLY
+209 NTPLDDDGKLLY

-234 DYRSSERQF
+234 DYRTSERQF

-284 VARSDFFGE
+284 VSRSDFFGE

-307 AEIEHDL
+307 AELEHDL

-325 YKQGRLSGGATE
+325 YKQGRLSGGSTE
-337 ASRLLD
+337 ASTLAA

-354 RAYDW
+354 RDYDW

-366 ELRGQ
+366 ELRGL

-379 NLLIGTEYERY
+379 NLLIGTEYERF
-390 AKNEAVLRTPATSA
+390 AKTEQVLRTRPISQ
-404 IDIFE
+404 IDIYE
-409 PVYGQPRLPF
+409 PVYGQPRQPF
-419 SVGPGGRSTE
+419 SVGPGGRSTH
-429 RHELVYSRSLNL
+429 RNELVYSRSLNL

-470 AGTRVEQTH
+470 AGTRAEQTH
-479 EKITPRIGALYQF
+479 EKVTPRIGALYQL
-492 TPEVAVFANASQS
+492 TPEVGVFANASQS

-542 GMTIAAFHLT
+542 GLTIAAFHLT
-552 KENVLTADPLDSTY
+552 KENVLTADPTDATY

-580 QLTGQLTDEV
+580 QLTGQLTDEL

-616 NVPKH
+616 NVPEH
-621 SGSLL
+621 SGSVL

-631 LDGSLR
+631 LDGTLR
-637 GLELGGGIN
+637 GLELGGGVN
-646 YVGNRSGNVA
+646 YVGDRSGNVA

-661 LPGYTTVDLLARYK
+661 LPAYTTVDLLARYK
-675 ATQDLTV
+675 ATQDLTL

-692 TYYERSYSNLWV
+692 TYYERSYSNVWV

>member
-1 MLRYNIKSE
+1 MSRCRVPTRYI
-10 AVMSSSRVVVRFLGI
+10 GI
-25 AAAAGLGS
+25 AAVTGLAS
-33 MSALAQE
+33 LPTFAQE
-40 SDSAVLEEV
+40 NDTTVLDDV
-49 VVTADREQA
+49 FVMADQDGEGVRRYQA
-58 ETKGYQTRRSASAT
+58 RRSGSAT
-72 KTDTPLEEVP
+72 KTDTPLDEVP
-82 QAISVIPATVLD
+82 QAVSVIPATVLD
-94 DLDSP
+94 DLRSP

-184 PQNDQFARLDLSA
+184 PQNDRFARLDLSA
-197 GRWDRYRSSLDV
+197 VRWDRYRSSLDV

-221 RMNLAVEDNKSFR
+221 RLNLAVEDNKSFR

-249 WELTPQ
+249 WELSPQ

-276 APNDRLGS
+276 APNDHLGS
-284 VARSDFFGE
+284 VSRSDFFGE
-293 PRDGEIDN
+293 PDDGEIDN

-307 AEIEHDL
+307 AEIEQDL

-325 YKQGRLSGGATE
+325 YKQGRLNGGATE
-337 ASRLLD
+337 ASFLAD
-343 DGRTLNREYRY
+343 DARTLNREYRY
-354 RAYDW
+354 RDFDW

-366 ELRGQ
+366 ELRGL

-390 AKNEAVLRTPATSA
+390 AKDERLMRTRPIST
-404 IDIFE
+404 IDIRE
-409 PVYGQPRLPF
+409 PVYGQPRPPF
-419 SVGPGGRSTE
+419 SVGPGGRSTD
-429 RHELVYSRSLNL
+429 RHELVHSRSLNL
-441 QDQMRFS
+441 QDQMRLS

-470 AGTRVEQTH
+470 TGTRTEQTH
-479 EKITPRIGALYQF
+479 EKITPRIGALYQL
-492 TPEVAVFANASQS
+492 TPEVGVFANASQS

-542 GMTIAAFHLT
+542 GMTVAAFHLT
-552 KENVLTADPLDSTY
+552 KENVLTADPADSTY
-566 QIAAGEVRSRGIDL
+566 QIAAGEVRSRGLDL

-601 EVTEDNT
+601 EVTKDNT
-608 LARGSRLL
+608 LASGSRLL
-616 NVPKH
+616 NVPEH

-631 LDGSLR
+631 LDGGLK
-637 GLELGGGIN
+637 GLELGGGVN
-646 YVGNRSGNVA
+646 YVGDRSGNVA

-675 ATQDLTV
+675 ATQDLTL

-692 TYYERSYSNLWV
+692 TYYERSYSNVWV

>member
-1 MLRYNIKSE
+1 MN
-10 AVMSSSRVVVRFLGI
+10 SSSVAASILGL
-25 AAAAGLGS
+25 AAAAGLAS

-40 SDSAVLEEV
+40 SDSAVLEDV
-49 VVTADREQA
+49 VVTADWEQVLA
-58 ETKGYQTRRSASAT
+58 EGYRTRRSASAT

-82 QAISVIPATVLD
+82 QAVSVIPATVLE

-184 PQNDQFARLDLSA
+184 PQNDRFARLDLSA
-197 GRWDRYRSSLDV
+197 GRWDRYRGSLDV
-209 NTPLDDEGTMLY
+209 NTPLDDEGKMLY
-221 RMNLAVEDNKSFR
+221 RMNLAVEDSKSFR
-234 DYRSSERQF
+234 DYRSGERQF

-249 WELTPQ
+249 WDLAPQ

-263 VIRSSQVFDRGVV
+263 VIRNSQVFDRGVV
-276 APNDRLGS
+276 APNDHLGS
-284 VARSDFFGE
+284 VSRTEFFGE
-293 PRDGEIDN
+293 PGDGDIDN

-337 ASRLLD
+337 ASSLAAD
-343 DGRTLNREYRY
+343 THTLNREYRY
-354 RAYDW
+354 RDFDW

-366 ELRGQ
+366 ELRGL
-371 VYTGDIEH
+371 VYTSDIEH

-390 AKNEAVLRTPATSA
+390 VKNERLMRSRPVSQ
-404 IDIFE
+404 IDIYE
-409 PVYGQPRLPF
+409 PVYGQLRPPF
-419 SVGPGGRSTE
+419 SVGPDGRSTH
-429 RHELVYSRSLNL
+429 RHERVHSRSLNL
-441 QDQMRFS
+441 QDQIRFS

-453 VIGARY
+453 VVGARY

-470 AGTRVEQTH
+470 AGTRTEQTH
-479 EKITPRIGALYQF
+479 EKVTPRIGALYQLM
-492 TPEVAVFANASQS
+492 PEVGVFANASQS
-505 FKPNTGAPRP
+505 FKPNGGIDAS
-515 GTGTSFDPEEGVGY
+515 GTAFDPEEGVGY

-542 GMTIAAFHLT
+542 GMTVAAFHLT
-552 KENVLTADPLDSTY
+552 KENVLTADPVDSAH
-566 QIAAGEVRSRGIDL
+566 QIAAGEVRSRGIDF
-580 QLTGQLTDEV
+580 QLTGQLTDAI
-590 RVIGAYAYVDA
+590 RLIGAYAYVDA

-616 NVPKH
+616 NVPEH

-631 LDGSLR
+631 LDGGLR
-637 GLELGGGIN
+637 GLELGGGVN
-646 YVGNRSGNVA
+646 YVGERSGNVT

-661 LPGYTTVDLLARYK
+661 LPGYTTMDLLARYK
-675 ATQDLTV
+675 ATPDMTL

-692 TYYERSYSNLWV
+692 TYYERSYSNVWV

>member
-1 MLRYNIKSE
+1 MSRCRVPTRYI
-10 AVMSSSRVVVRFLGI
+10 GI
-25 AAAAGLGS
+25 AAVTGLAS
-33 MSALAQE
+33 LPTFAQE
-40 SDSAVLEEV
+40 NDTTVLDDV
-49 VVTADREQA
+49 FVMADQDGEGVRRYQA
-58 ETKGYQTRRSASAT
+58 RRSGSAT
-72 KTDTPLEEVP
+72 KTDTPLDEVP
-82 QAISVIPATVLD
+82 QAVSVIPATVLD
-94 DLDSP
+94 DLRSP

-184 PQNDQFARLDLSA
+184 PQNDRFARLDLSA

-209 NTPLDDEGTMLY
+209 NTLLDDEGTMLY

-249 WELTPQ
+249 WELSPQ

-276 APNDRLGS
+276 APNDHLGS
-284 VARSDFFGE
+284 VSRSDFFGE
-293 PRDGEIDN
+293 PGDGEIDN

-325 YKQGRLSGGATE
+325 YKQGRLNGGATE
-337 ASRLLD
+337 ASFLAD
-343 DGRTLNREYRY
+343 EARTLNREYRY
-354 RAYDW
+354 RDFDW

-366 ELRGQ
+366 ELRGL

-390 AKNEAVLRTPATSA
+390 AKDERLMRTRPIST
-404 IDIFE
+404 IDIRE
-409 PVYGQPRLPF
+409 PVYGQPRPPF
-419 SVGPGGRSTE
+419 SVGPGGRSTD
-429 RHELVYSRSLNL
+429 RHELVHSRSLNL
-441 QDQMRFS
+441 QDQMRLS

-470 AGTRVEQTH
+470 TGKRTEQTH
-479 EKITPRIGALYQF
+479 EKITPRIGALYQL
-492 TPEVAVFANASQS
+492 TPEVGVFANASQS

-542 GMTIAAFHLT
+542 GMTVAAFHLT
-552 KENVLTADPLDSTY
+552 KENVLTADPADSTY
-566 QIAAGEVRSRGIDL
+566 QIAAGEVRSRGLDL

-601 EVTEDNT
+601 EVTKDNT
-608 LARGSRLL
+608 LASGSRLL
-616 NVPKH
+616 NVPEH

-631 LDGSLR
+631 LDGGLK
-637 GLELGGGIN
+637 GLELGGGVN
-646 YVGNRSGNVA
+646 YVGDRSGNVA

-675 ATQDLTV
+675 ATQDLTL
-682 GVNLNNAFDR
+682 GANLNNAFDR
-692 TYYERSYSNLWV
+692 TYYERSYSNVWV

>member
-1 MLRYNIKSE
+1 MSRCRVPTRYI
-10 AVMSSSRVVVRFLGI
+10 GI
-25 AAAAGLGS
+25 AAVTGLAS
-33 MSALAQE
+33 LPTFAQE
-40 SDSAVLEEV
+40 NDTTVLDDV
-49 VVTADREQA
+49 FVMADQDGEGVRRYQA
-58 ETKGYQTRRSASAT
+58 RRSGSAT
-72 KTDTPLEEVP
+72 KTDTPLDEVP
-82 QAISVIPATVLD
+82 QAVSVIPATVLD
-94 DLDSP
+94 DLRSP

-184 PQNDQFARLDLSA
+184 PQNDRFARLDLSA
-197 GRWDRYRSSLDV
+197 VRWDRYRSSLDV

-249 WELTPQ
+249 WELSPQ

-276 APNDRLGS
+276 APNDHLGS
-284 VARSDFFGE
+284 VSRSDFFGE
-293 PRDGEIDN
+293 PGDGEIDN

-325 YKQGRLSGGATE
+325 YKQGRLNGGATE
-337 ASRLLD
+337 ASFLAD
-343 DGRTLNREYRY
+343 DARTLNREYRY
-354 RAYDW
+354 RDFDW

-366 ELRGQ
+366 ELRGL

-390 AKNEAVLRTPATSA
+390 AKDERLMRTRPIST
-404 IDIFE
+404 IDIRE
-409 PVYGQPRLPF
+409 PVYGQPRPPF
-419 SVGPGGRSTE
+419 SVGPGGRSTD
-429 RHELVYSRSLNL
+429 RHELVHSRSLNL
-441 QDQMRFS
+441 QDQMRLS

-470 AGTRVEQTH
+470 TGKRTEQTH
-479 EKITPRIGALYQF
+479 EKITPRIGALYQL
-492 TPEVAVFANASQS
+492 TPEVGVFANASQS

-542 GMTIAAFHLT
+542 GMTVAAFHLT
-552 KENVLTADPLDSTY
+552 KENVLTADPADSTY
-566 QIAAGEVRSRGIDL
+566 QIAAGEVRSRGLDL

-601 EVTEDNT
+601 EVTKDNT
-608 LARGSRLL
+608 LASGSRLL
-616 NVPKH
+616 NVPEH

-631 LDGSLR
+631 LDGGLK
-637 GLELGGGIN
+637 GLELGGGVN
-646 YVGNRSGNVA
+646 YVGDRSGNVA

-675 ATQDLTV
+675 ATQDLTL
-682 GVNLNNAFDR
+682 GANLNNAFDR
-692 TYYERSYSNLWV
+692 TYYERSYSNVWV
-704 MPGEPRNLSLSLSLN
+704 MPGAPRNLSLSLSLN

>member
-1 MLRYNIKSE
+1 MSRCRVPTRYI
-10 AVMSSSRVVVRFLGI
+10 GI
-25 AAAAGLGS
+25 AAVTGLAS
-33 MSALAQE
+33 LPTFAQE
-40 SDSAVLEEV
+40 NDTTVLDDV
-49 VVTADREQA
+49 FVMADQDGEGVRRYQA
-58 ETKGYQTRRSASAT
+58 RRSGSAT
-72 KTDTPLEEVP
+72 KTDTPLDEVP
-82 QAISVIPATVLD
+82 QAVSVIPATVLD
-94 DLDSP
+94 DLRSP

-184 PQNDQFARLDLSA
+184 PQNDRFARLDLSA
-197 GRWDRYRSSLDV
+197 VRWDRYRSSLDV
-209 NTPLDDEGTMLY
+209 NTLLDDEGTMLY

-249 WELTPQ
+249 WELSPQ

-276 APNDRLGS
+276 APNDHLGS
-284 VARSDFFGE
+284 VSRSDFFGE
-293 PRDGEIDN
+293 PGDGEIDN

-325 YKQGRLSGGATE
+325 YKQGRLNGGATE
-337 ASRLLD
+337 ASFLAD
-343 DGRTLNREYRY
+343 DARTLNREYRY
-354 RAYDW
+354 RDFDW

-366 ELRGQ
+366 ELRGL

-390 AKNEAVLRTPATSA
+390 AKDERLMRTRPIST
-404 IDIFE
+404 IDIRE
-409 PVYGQPRLPF
+409 PVYGQPRPPF
-419 SVGPGGRSTE
+419 SVGPGGRSTD
-429 RHELVYSRSLNL
+429 RHELVHSRSLNL
-441 QDQMRFS
+441 QDQMRLS

-470 AGTRVEQTH
+470 TGKRTEQTH
-479 EKITPRIGALYQF
+479 EKITPRIGALYQL
-492 TPEVAVFANASQS
+492 TPEVGVFANASQS

-542 GMTIAAFHLT
+542 GMTVAAFHLT
-552 KENVLTADPLDSTY
+552 KENVLTADPADSTY
-566 QIAAGEVRSRGIDL
+566 QIAAGEVRSRGLDL

-601 EVTEDNT
+601 EVTKDNT
-608 LARGSRLL
+608 LASGSRLL
-616 NVPKH
+616 NVPEH

-631 LDGSLR
+631 LDGGLK
-637 GLELGGGIN
+637 GLELGGGVN
-646 YVGNRSGNVA
+646 YVGDRSGNVA

-675 ATQDLTV
+675 ATQDLTL

-692 TYYERSYSNLWV
+692 TYYERSYSNVWV
-704 MPGEPRNLSLSLSLN
+704 MPGEPRNLSLSLSLK

>member
-1 MLRYNIKSE
+1 MN
-10 AVMSSSRVVVRFLGI
+10 SSRVAASILGI

-33 MSALAQE
+33 MPALAQE
-40 SDSAVLEEV
+40 TDSAILEEV
-49 VVTADREQA
+49 VVTADREQVDA
-58 ETKGYQTRRSASAT
+58 EGYRTRRSASAT

-82 QAISVIPATVLD
+82 QAVSVIPATVLE

-184 PQNDQFARLDLSA
+184 PQNDSFARLDLSA

-209 NTPLDDEGTMLY
+209 NTPLDEEGTMLY

-276 APNDRLGS
+276 APNDHLGS
-284 VARSDFFGE
+284 VSRSDFFGE
-293 PRDGEIDN
+293 PGDGDIDN

-337 ASRLLD
+337 ASFFED
-343 DGRTLNREYRY
+343 DARTLNREYRY
-354 RAYDW
+354 RDYKW

-366 ELRGQ
+366 ELRGL

-390 AKNEAVLRTPATSA
+390 AKDERLMRSRPVSQ
-404 IDIFE
+404 IDIYE
-409 PVYGQPRLPF
+409 PVYGQPRPQF
-419 SVGPGGRSTE
+419 SVGVGGRSTD
-429 RHELVYSRSLNL
+429 RHELVHSRSLNL

-459 DHYEHRLDNEV
+459 DHYEQRLDNEV

-479 EKITPRIGALYQF
+479 EKVTPRIGTLYQL
-492 TPEVAVFANASQS
+492 TPEVGVFANASQS
-505 FKPNTGAPRP
+505 FKPNSGADAS
-515 GTGTSFDPEEGVGY
+515 GTAFDPEEGVGY

-542 GMTIAAFHLT
+542 GMTVAAFHLT
-552 KENVLTADPLDSTY
+552 KENVLTADPVDSAY
-566 QIAAGEVRSRGIDL
+566 QIAAGEVRSRGVDL
-580 QLTGQLTDEV
+580 QLTGQLTDEI

-616 NVPKH
+616 NVPEH

-631 LDGSLR
+631 LDGELC
-637 GLELGGGIN
+637 GLELGGGVN
-646 YVGNRSGNVA
+646 YVGERSGNVA

-661 LPGYTTVDLLARYK
+661 LPGYTSVDLLARYK
-675 ATQDLTV
+675 ATQDLTL

-692 TYYERSYSNLWV
+692 TYYERSYSNVWV

>member
-1 MLRYNIKSE
+1 MSRCRVPTRYI
-10 AVMSSSRVVVRFLGI
+10 GI
-25 AAAAGLGS
+25 AAVTGLAS
-33 MSALAQE
+33 LPTFAQE
-40 SDSAVLEEV
+40 NDTTVLDDV
-49 VVTADREQA
+49 FVMADQDGEGVRRYQA
-58 ETKGYQTRRSASAT
+58 RRSGSAT
-72 KTDTPLEEVP
+72 KTDTPLDEVP
-82 QAISVIPATVLD
+82 QAVSVIPATVLD
-94 DLDSP
+94 DLRSP

-123 EYSIRGLTTSEFYK
+123 EYSIRGLTTSEFYE

-184 PQNDQFARLDLSA
+184 PQNDRFARLDLSA
-197 GRWDRYRSSLDV
+197 VRWDRYRSSLDV
-209 NTPLDDEGTMLY
+209 NTLLDDEGTMLY

-249 WELTPQ
+249 WELSPQ

-276 APNDRLGS
+276 APNDHLGS
-284 VARSDFFGE
+284 VSRSDFFGE
-293 PRDGEIDN
+293 PGDGEIDN

-325 YKQGRLSGGATE
+325 YKQGRLNGGATE
-337 ASRLLD
+337 ASFLAD
-343 DGRTLNREYRY
+343 DARTLNREYRY
-354 RAYDW
+354 RDFDW

-366 ELRGQ
+366 ELRGL

-390 AKNEAVLRTPATSA
+390 AKDERLMRTRPIST
-404 IDIFE
+404 IDIRA
-409 PVYGQPRLPF
+409 PVYGQPRPPF
-419 SVGPGGRSTE
+419 SVGPGGRSTD
-429 RHELVYSRSLNL
+429 RHELVHSRSLNL
-441 QDQMRFS
+441 QDQMRLS

-470 AGTRVEQTH
+470 TGTRTEQTH
-479 EKITPRIGALYQF
+479 EKITPRIGALYQL
-492 TPEVAVFANASQS
+492 TPEVGVFANASQS

-529 EAGFKFDLLDSRL
+529 EAGFKFDLLDGRL
-542 GMTIAAFHLT
+542 GMTVAAFHLT
-552 KENVLTADPLDSTY
+552 KENVLTADPADSTY

-601 EVTEDNT
+601 EVTKDNT
-608 LARGSRLL
+608 LASGSRLL
-616 NVPKH
+616 NVPEH

-631 LDGSLR
+631 LDGGLK
-637 GLELGGGIN
+637 GLELGGGVN
-646 YVGNRSGNVA
+646 YVGDRSGNVA

-675 ATQDLTV
+675 ATQDLTL

-692 TYYERSYSNLWV
+692 TYYERSYSNVWV

>member
-1 MLRYNIKSE
+1 M
-10 AVMSSSRVVVRFLGI
+10 
-25 AAAAGLGS
+25 AGLAA
-33 MSALAQE
+33 MPAWAQE
-40 SDSAVLEEV
+40 AETAVLEEV
-49 VVTADREQA
+49 VVTADREEEDA
-58 ETKGYQTRRSASAT
+58 RGYRTRRSTSAT
-72 KTDTPLEEVP
+72 KTNSPLEEVP
-82 QAISVIPATVLD
+82 QAVSVIPATVLD

-184 PQNDQFARLDLSA
+184 PEYDRFARLDLSA

-209 NTPLDDEGTMLY
+209 NTPLEEDGKMLY

-243 FAPAFS
+243 IAPAFS

-255 TRLLVQAE
+255 TRLLIQAE
-263 VIRSSQVFDRGVV
+263 LIRSSQVFDRGVA
-276 APNDRLGS
+276 APGDRLGS
-284 VARSDFFGE
+284 VSRSTFLGE
-293 PRDGEIDN
+293 PGDGDIRN

-307 AEIEHDL
+307 AELEHDL
-314 NASWTVRLASH
+314 NTSWTVRLASH

-337 ASRLLD
+337 AISFAD
-343 DGRTLNREYRY
+343 ARTINREYRY
-354 RAYDW
+354 RDFDW

-366 ELRGQ
+366 ELRGL
-371 VYTGDIEH
+371 VYTGSVEH

-390 AKNEAVLRTPATSA
+390 AKSEQLLRSQPISQ
-404 IDIFE
+404 IDIYE
-409 PVYGQPRLPF
+409 PVYGQPRPSF
-419 SVGPGGRSTE
+419 SVGPDGRSTD

-459 DHYEHRLDNEV
+459 DHYEHRLDDEV
-470 AGTRVEQTH
+470 AGTRAEQTH
-479 EKITPRIGALYQF
+479 EKVTPRIGALYQL
-492 TPEVAVFANASQS
+492 TPEIGVFANASQS
-505 FKPNTGAPRP
+505 FKPNSGADAS
-515 GTGTSFDPEEGVGY
+515 GAAFDPEEGVGY
-529 EAGFKFDLLDSRL
+529 EAGFKLDLLDSRL

-552 KENVLTADPLDSTY
+552 KENVLTADPAPGSTT

-580 QLTGQLTDEV
+580 QLTGQLTDEI

-601 EVTEDNT
+601 EITKATEGST
-608 LARGSRLL
+608 PAVGSRLL
-616 NVPKH
+616 NVPEH

-631 LDGSLR
+631 LDGGLR
-637 GLELGGGIN
+637 GLELGGGVN
-646 YVGNRSGNVA
+646 YVGERSGNVS

-675 ATQDLTV
+675 ATQDLTL

-692 TYYERSYSNLWV
+692 TYYERSYSNVWV
-704 MPGEPRNLSLSLSLN
+704 MPGDPRNLSLSLSLN

>member
-1 MLRYNIKSE
+1 
-10 AVMSSSRVVVRFLGI
+10 MSSSKVVTGLLGI

-33 MSALAQE
+33 MPALAQE
-40 SDSAVLEEV
+40 ADSAVLDEV
-49 VVTADREQA
+49 VITADREQG
-58 ETKGYQTRRSASAT
+58 EVKGYQTRRSASAT

-82 QAISVIPATVLD
+82 QAVSVIPATVLD

-184 PQNDQFARLDLSA
+184 PQNDRFARLDLSA

-209 NTPLDDEGTMLY
+209 NTPLDDDGTMLY

-263 VIRSSQVFDRGVV
+263 VIRSSQVFDRGMV

-284 VARSDFFGE
+284 VSRSEFFGE

-307 AEIEHDL
+307 AELEHDL
-314 NASWTVRLASH
+314 NANWTVRLASH

-354 RAYDW
+354 RDYDW

-366 ELRGQ
+366 ELRGL

-390 AKNEAVLRTPATSA
+390 AKNEAVLRTPATSP
-404 IDIFE
+404 IDIYE

-566 QIAAGEVRSRGIDL
+566 QIAAGEVRSRGVDL

-631 LDGSLR
+631 LDGGLR
-637 GLELGGGIN
+637 GLELGGGVN

-675 ATQDLTV
+675 ATEDLTL

>member
-1 MLRYNIKSE
+1 MSRCRVPTRYI
-10 AVMSSSRVVVRFLGI
+10 GI
-25 AAAAGLGS
+25 AAVTGLAS
-33 MSALAQE
+33 LPTFAQE
-40 SDSAVLEEV
+40 NDTTVLDDV
-49 VVTADREQA
+49 FVMADQDGEGVRRYQA
-58 ETKGYQTRRSASAT
+58 RRSGSAT
-72 KTDTPLEEVP
+72 KTDTPLDEVP
-82 QAISVIPATVLD
+82 QAVSVIPATVLD
-94 DLDSP
+94 DLRSP

-137 DGFSVNRGYM
+137 DGFSVNRGFM
-147 NPQDPSNVERI
+147 NPQDLSNVERI

-184 PQNDQFARLDLSA
+184 PQNDRFARLDLSA

-209 NTPLDDEGTMLY
+209 NTLLDDEGTMLY

-249 WELTPQ
+249 WELSPQ

-276 APNDRLGS
+276 APNDHLGS
-284 VARSDFFGE
+284 VSRSDFFGE
-293 PRDGEIDN
+293 PGDGEIDN

-325 YKQGRLSGGATE
+325 YKQGRLNGGATE
-337 ASRLLD
+337 ASFLAD
-343 DGRTLNREYRY
+343 EARTLNREYRY
-354 RAYDW
+354 RDFDW

-366 ELRGQ
+366 ELRGL

-390 AKNEAVLRTPATSA
+390 AKDERLMRTRPIST
-404 IDIFE
+404 IDIRE
-409 PVYGQPRLPF
+409 PVYGQPRPLF
-419 SVGPGGRSTE
+419 SVGPGGRSTD
-429 RHELVYSRSLNL
+429 RHELVHSRSLNL
-441 QDQMRFS
+441 QDQMRLS

-470 AGTRVEQTH
+470 TGTRTEQTH
-479 EKITPRIGALYQF
+479 EKITPRIGALYQL
-492 TPEVAVFANASQS
+492 TPEVGVFANASQS

-529 EAGFKFDLLDSRL
+529 EAGFKFDLLDGRL
-542 GMTIAAFHLT
+542 GMTVAAFHLT
-552 KENVLTADPLDSTY
+552 KENVLTADPADSTY

-601 EVTEDNT
+601 EVTKDNT
-608 LARGSRLL
+608 LASGSRLL
-616 NVPKH
+616 NVPEH

-631 LDGSLR
+631 LDGGLK
-637 GLELGGGIN
+637 GLELGGGVN
-646 YVGNRSGNVA
+646 YVGDRSGNVA

-675 ATQDLTV
+675 ATQDLTL

-692 TYYERSYSNLWV
+692 TYYERSYSNVWV

>member
-1 MLRYNIKSE
+1 MSRCRVPTRYI
-10 AVMSSSRVVVRFLGI
+10 GI
-25 AAAAGLGS
+25 AAVTGLAS
-33 MSALAQE
+33 LPTFAQE
-40 SDSAVLEEV
+40 NDTTVLDDV
-49 VVTADREQA
+49 FVMADQDGEGVRRYQA
-58 ETKGYQTRRSASAT
+58 RRSGSAT
-72 KTDTPLEEVP
+72 KTDTPLDEVP
-82 QAISVIPATVLD
+82 QAVSVIPATVLD
-94 DLDSP
+94 DLRSP

-184 PQNDQFARLDLSA
+184 PQNDRFARLDLSA
-197 GRWDRYRSSLDV
+197 VRWDRYRSSLDV
-209 NTPLDDEGTMLY
+209 NTLLDDEGTMLY

-249 WELTPQ
+249 WELSPQ

-276 APNDRLGS
+276 APNDHLGS
-284 VARSDFFGE
+284 VSRSDFFGE
-293 PRDGEIDN
+293 PGDGEIDN

-325 YKQGRLSGGATE
+325 YKQGRLNGGATE
-337 ASRLLD
+337 ASFLAD
-343 DGRTLNREYRY
+343 EARTLNREYRY
-354 RAYDW
+354 RDFDW

-366 ELRGQ
+366 ELRGL

-390 AKNEAVLRTPATSA
+390 AKDERLMRTRPIST
-404 IDIFE
+404 IDIRA
-409 PVYGQPRLPF
+409 PVYGQPRPPF
-419 SVGPGGRSTE
+419 SVGPGGRSTD
-429 RHELVYSRSLNL
+429 RHELVHSRSLNL
-441 QDQMRFS
+441 QDQMRLS

-470 AGTRVEQTH
+470 TGKRTEQTH
-479 EKITPRIGALYQF
+479 EKITPRIGALYQL
-492 TPEVAVFANASQS
+492 TPEVGVFANASQS

-542 GMTIAAFHLT
+542 GMTVAAFHLT
-552 KENVLTADPLDSTY
+552 KENVLTADPADSTY

-601 EVTEDNT
+601 EVTKDNT
-608 LARGSRLL
+608 LASGSRLL
-616 NVPKH
+616 NVPEH

-631 LDGSLR
+631 LDGGLK
-637 GLELGGGIN
+637 GLELGGGVN
-646 YVGNRSGNVA
+646 YVGDRSGNVA

-675 ATQDLTV
+675 ATQDLTL
-682 GVNLNNAFDR
+682 GANLNNAFDR
-692 TYYERSYSNLWV
+692 TYYERSYSNVWV

>member
-1 MLRYNIKSE
+1 
-10 AVMSSSRVVVRFLGI
+10 MSRCRVPTGYIGI
-25 AAAAGLGS
+25 AAVTGLAS
-33 MSALAQE
+33 LPTFAQE
-40 SDSAVLEEV
+40 NDTTVLDDV
-49 VVTADREQA
+49 FVMADQDGEGVRRYQA
-58 ETKGYQTRRSASAT
+58 RRSGSAT
-72 KTDTPLEEVP
+72 KTDTPLDEVP
-82 QAISVIPATVLD
+82 QAVSVIPATVLD
-94 DLDSP
+94 DLRSP

-184 PQNDQFARLDLSA
+184 PQNDRFARLDLSA

-209 NTPLDDEGTMLY
+209 NTLLDDEGTMLY

-249 WELTPQ
+249 WELSPQ

-276 APNDRLGS
+276 APNDHLGS
-284 VARSDFFGE
+284 VSRSDFFGE
-293 PRDGEIDN
+293 PDDGEIDN

-307 AEIEHDL
+307 AEIEQDL

-325 YKQGRLSGGATE
+325 YKQGRLNGGATE
-337 ASRLLD
+337 ASFLAD
-343 DGRTLNREYRY
+343 EARTLNREYRY
-354 RAYDW
+354 RDFDW

-366 ELRGQ
+366 ELRGL

-390 AKNEAVLRTPATSA
+390 AKDERLMRTRPIST
-404 IDIFE
+404 IDIRE
-409 PVYGQPRLPF
+409 PVYGQPRPPF
-419 SVGPGGRSTE
+419 SVGPGGRSTD
-429 RHELVYSRSLNL
+429 RHELVHSRSLNL
-441 QDQMRFS
+441 QDQMRLS

-470 AGTRVEQTH
+470 TGKRTEQTH
-479 EKITPRIGALYQF
+479 EKITPRIGALYQL
-492 TPEVAVFANASQS
+492 TPEVGVFANASQS

-542 GMTIAAFHLT
+542 GMTVAAFHLT
-552 KENVLTADPLDSTY
+552 KENVLTADPADSTY

-601 EVTEDNT
+601 EVTKDNT
-608 LARGSRLL
+608 LASGSRLL
-616 NVPKH
+616 NVPEH

-631 LDGSLR
+631 LDGGLK
-637 GLELGGGIN
+637 GLELGGGVN
-646 YVGNRSGNVA
+646 YVGDRSGNVA

-675 ATQDLTV
+675 ATQDLTL

-692 TYYERSYSNLWV
+692 TYYERSYSNVWV

>member
-1 MLRYNIKSE
+1 MSRCRVPTRYI
-10 AVMSSSRVVVRFLGI
+10 GI
-25 AAAAGLGS
+25 AAVTGLAS
-33 MSALAQE
+33 LPTFAQE
-40 SDSAVLEEV
+40 NDTTVLDDV
-49 VVTADREQA
+49 FVMADQDGEGVRRYQA
-58 ETKGYQTRRSASAT
+58 RRSGSAT
-72 KTDTPLEEVP
+72 KTDTPLDEVP
-82 QAISVIPATVLD
+82 QAVSVIPATVLD
-94 DLDSP
+94 DLRSP

-184 PQNDQFARLDLSA
+184 PQNDRFARLDLSA
-197 GRWDRYRSSLDV
+197 VRWDRYRSSLDV

-249 WELTPQ
+249 WELSPQ

-276 APNDRLGS
+276 APNDHLGS
-284 VARSDFFGE
+284 VSRSDFFGE
-293 PRDGEIDN
+293 PDDGEIDN

-307 AEIEHDL
+307 AEIEQDL

-325 YKQGRLSGGATE
+325 YKQGRLNGGATE
-337 ASRLLD
+337 ASFLAD
-343 DGRTLNREYRY
+343 DARTLNREYRY
-354 RAYDW
+354 RDFDW

-366 ELRGQ
+366 ELRGL

-390 AKNEAVLRTPATSA
+390 AKDERLMRTRPIST
-404 IDIFE
+404 IDIRA
-409 PVYGQPRLPF
+409 PVYGQPRPPF
-419 SVGPGGRSTE
+419 SVGPGGRSTD
-429 RHELVYSRSLNL
+429 RHELVHSRSLNL
-441 QDQMRFS
+441 QDQMRLS

-470 AGTRVEQTH
+470 TGTRTEQTH
-479 EKITPRIGALYQF
+479 EKITPRIGALYQL
-492 TPEVAVFANASQS
+492 TPEVGVFANASQS

-542 GMTIAAFHLT
+542 GMTVAAFHLT
-552 KENVLTADPLDSTY
+552 KENVLTADPADSTY
-566 QIAAGEVRSRGIDL
+566 QIAAGEVRSRGLDL

-601 EVTEDNT
+601 EVTKDNT
-608 LARGSRLL
+608 LASGSRLL
-616 NVPKH
+616 NVPEH

-631 LDGSLR
+631 LDGGLK
-637 GLELGGGIN
+637 GLELGGGVN
-646 YVGNRSGNVA
+646 YVGDRSGNVA

-675 ATQDLTV
+675 ATQDLTL

-692 TYYERSYSNLWV
+692 TYYERSYSNVWV
-704 MPGEPRNLSLSLSLN
+704 MPGAPRNLSLSLSLN

>member
-1 MLRYNIKSE
+1 M
-10 AVMSSSRVVVRFLGI
+10 
-25 AAAAGLGS
+25 AAMTGLAA
-33 MSALAQE
+33 MPAWAQE
-40 SDSAVLEEV
+40 AETTVLEEV
-49 VVTADREQA
+49 VVTADREDDEA
-58 ETKGYQTRRSASAT
+58 RGYRTRRSASAT
-72 KTDTPLEEVP
+72 KTDSPLEEVP
-82 QAISVIPATVLD
+82 QAVSVIPATVLD
-94 DLDSP
+94 DLGSP

-184 PQNDQFARLDLSA
+184 PEYDRFARLDLSA

-209 NTPLDDEGTMLY
+209 NTPLDEDGKVLY

-234 DYRSSERQF
+234 NYRSGERQF
-243 FAPAFS
+243 IAPAFS
-249 WELTPQ
+249 WELSPQ

-284 VARSDFFGE
+284 VSRSTFLGE
-293 PRDGEIDN
+293 PGDGDIRN

-314 NASWTVRLASH
+314 NTSWTVRLASH
-325 YKQGRLSGGATE
+325 YKQGRLNGGATE
-337 ASRLLD
+337 ASSFAD
-343 DGRTLNREYRY
+343 ARTINREYRY
-354 RAYDW
+354 RDFDW

-366 ELRGQ
+366 ELRGL
-371 VYTGDIEH
+371 VYTGSVEH

-390 AKNEAVLRTPATSA
+390 AKSERLMRSQPISQ
-404 IDIFE
+404 IDIYQ
-409 PVYGQPRLPF
+409 PVYGQPRPPF
-419 SVGPGGRSTE
+419 SIGPGGRSTD
-429 RHELVYSRSLNL
+429 RHELVHSRSLNL
-441 QDQMRFS
+441 QDQMRFT

-459 DHYEHRLDNEV
+459 DHYEHRLDNEIN
-470 AGTRVEQTH
+470 GKRTEQTH

-492 TPEVAVFANASQS
+492 IPEVGVFANASQS
-505 FKPNTGAPRP
+505 FKPNSGADAANRP
-515 GTGTSFDPEEGVGY
+515 FDPEEGVGY
-529 EAGFKFDLLDSRL
+529 EAGLKLDLLDSRL

-552 KENVLTADPLDSTY
+552 KENVLTANPADTSS

-580 QLTGQLTDEV
+580 QLTGQITDEI
-590 RVIGAYAYVDA
+590 RLIGAYAYVDA
-601 EVTEDNT
+601 EVTKDNT
-608 LARGSRLL
+608 IERGSRLL
-616 NVPKH
+616 NVPEH

-631 LDGSLR
+631 LDGGLQ
-637 GLELGGGIN
+637 GLELGGGVN
-646 YVGNRSGNVA
+646 YVGDRSGNVS

-675 ATQDLTV
+675 ATPDLTL

-692 TYYERSYSNLWV
+692 TYYERSYSSVWV
-704 MPGEPRNLSLSLSLN
+704 MPGDPRNLSLSLSLN

>member
-1 MLRYNIKSE
+1 MSRCRVPTRYI
-10 AVMSSSRVVVRFLGI
+10 GI
-25 AAAAGLGS
+25 AAVTGLAS
-33 MSALAQE
+33 LPTFAQE
-40 SDSAVLEEV
+40 NDTTVLDDV
-49 VVTADREQA
+49 FVMADQDGEGVRRYQA
-58 ETKGYQTRRSASAT
+58 RRSGSAT
-72 KTDTPLEEVP
+72 KTDTPLDEVP
-82 QAISVIPATVLD
+82 QAVSVIPATVLD
-94 DLDSP
+94 DLRSP

-184 PQNDQFARLDLSA
+184 PQNDRFARLDLSA
-197 GRWDRYRSSLDV
+197 VRWDRYRSSLDV
-209 NTPLDDEGTMLY
+209 NTLLDDEGTMLY

-249 WELTPQ
+249 WELSPQ

-276 APNDRLGS
+276 APNDHLGS
-284 VARSDFFGE
+284 VSRSDFFGE
-293 PRDGEIDN
+293 PGDGEIDN

-325 YKQGRLSGGATE
+325 YKQGRLNGGATE
-337 ASRLLD
+337 ASFLAD
-343 DGRTLNREYRY
+343 DARTLNREYRY
-354 RAYDW
+354 RDFDW

-366 ELRGQ
+366 ELRGL

-390 AKNEAVLRTPATSA
+390 AKDERLMRTRPIST
-404 IDIFE
+404 IDIRE
-409 PVYGQPRLPF
+409 PVYGQPRPPF
-419 SVGPGGRSTE
+419 SVGPGGRSTD
-429 RHELVYSRSLNL
+429 RHELVHSRSLNL
-441 QDQMRFS
+441 QDQMRLS

-470 AGTRVEQTH
+470 TGTRTEQTH
-479 EKITPRIGALYQF
+479 EKITPRIGALYQL
-492 TPEVAVFANASQS
+492 TPEVGVFANASQS

-542 GMTIAAFHLT
+542 GMTVAAFHLT
-552 KENVLTADPLDSTY
+552 KENVLTADPADSTY

-601 EVTEDNT
+601 EVTKDNT
-608 LARGSRLL
+608 LASGSRLL
-616 NVPKH
+616 NVPEH

-631 LDGSLR
+631 LDGGLK
-637 GLELGGGIN
+637 GLELGGGVN
-646 YVGNRSGNVA
+646 YVGDRSGNVA

-675 ATQDLTV
+675 ATQDLTL

-692 TYYERSYSNLWV
+692 TYYERSYSNVWV

>member
-1 MLRYNIKSE
+1 MSRCRVPTRYI
-10 AVMSSSRVVVRFLGI
+10 GI
-25 AAAAGLGS
+25 AAVTGLAS
-33 MSALAQE
+33 LPTFAQE
-40 SDSAVLEEV
+40 NDTTVLDDV
-49 VVTADREQA
+49 FVMADQDGEGVRRYQA
-58 ETKGYQTRRSASAT
+58 RRSGSAT
-72 KTDTPLEEVP
+72 KTDTPLDEVP
-82 QAISVIPATVLD
+82 QAVSVIPATVLD
-94 DLDSP
+94 DLRSP

-123 EYSIRGLTTSEFYK
+123 EYSIRGLTTSEFYN

-167 LYGRGDPGGTI
+167 LYGRGAPGGTI
-178 NIVSKR
+178 NIVRKR
-184 PQNDQFARLDLSA
+184 PQNDRFARLDLSA

-209 NTPLDDEGTMLY
+209 NTLLDDEGTMLY

-249 WELTPQ
+249 WELSPQ

-276 APNDRLGS
+276 APNDHLGS
-284 VARSDFFGE
+284 VSRSDFFGE
-293 PRDGEIDN
+293 PGDGEIDN

-325 YKQGRLSGGATE
+325 YKQGRLNGGATE
-337 ASRLLD
+337 ASFLAD
-343 DGRTLNREYRY
+343 DARTLNREYRY
-354 RAYDW
+354 RDFDW

-366 ELRGQ
+366 ELRGL

-390 AKNEAVLRTPATSA
+390 AKDERLMRTRPIST
-404 IDIFE
+404 IDIRE
-409 PVYGQPRLPF
+409 PVYGQPRPPF
-419 SVGPGGRSTE
+419 SVGPGGRSTD
-429 RHELVYSRSLNL
+429 RHELVHSRSLNL
-441 QDQMRFS
+441 QDQMRLS

-470 AGTRVEQTH
+470 TGTRTEQTH
-479 EKITPRIGALYQF
+479 EKITPRIGALYQL
-492 TPEVAVFANASQS
+492 TPEVGVFANASQS

-542 GMTIAAFHLT
+542 GMTVAAFHLT
-552 KENVLTADPLDSTY
+552 KENVLTADPADSTY
-566 QIAAGEVRSRGIDL
+566 QIAAGEVRSRGLDL

-601 EVTEDNT
+601 EVTKDNT
-608 LARGSRLL
+608 LASGSRLL
-616 NVPKH
+616 NVPEH

-631 LDGSLR
+631 LDGGLK
-637 GLELGGGIN
+637 GLELGGGVN
-646 YVGNRSGNVA
+646 YVGDRSGNVA

-675 ATQDLTV
+675 ATQDLTL

-692 TYYERSYSNLWV
+692 TYYERSYSNVWV

>member
-1 MLRYNIKSE
+1 MSRCRVPTRYI
-10 AVMSSSRVVVRFLGI
+10 GI
-25 AAAAGLGS
+25 AAVTGLAS
-33 MSALAQE
+33 LPTFAQE
-40 SDSAVLEEV
+40 NDTTVLDDV
-49 VVTADREQA
+49 FVMADQDGEGVRRYQA
-58 ETKGYQTRRSASAT
+58 RRSGSAT
-72 KTDTPLEEVP
+72 KTDTPLDEVP
-82 QAISVIPATVLD
+82 QAVSVIPATVLD
-94 DLDSP
+94 DLRSP

-123 EYSIRGLTTSEFYK
+123 EYSIRGLTTSEFYQ

-184 PQNDQFARLDLSA
+184 PQNDRFARLDLSA

-249 WELTPQ
+249 WELSPQ

-276 APNDRLGS
+276 APNDHLGS
-284 VARSDFFGE
+284 VSRSDFFGE
-293 PRDGEIDN
+293 PGDGEIDN

-307 AEIEHDL
+307 AEIEQDL

-325 YKQGRLSGGATE
+325 YKQGRLNGGATE
-337 ASRLLD
+337 ASFLAD
-343 DGRTLNREYRY
+343 DARTLNREYRY
-354 RAYDW
+354 RDFDW

-366 ELRGQ
+366 ELRGL

-390 AKNEAVLRTPATSA
+390 AKDERLMRTRPIST
-404 IDIFE
+404 IDIRE
-409 PVYGQPRLPF
+409 PVYGQPRPPF
-419 SVGPGGRSTE
+419 SVGPGGRSTD
-429 RHELVYSRSLNL
+429 RHELVHSRSLNL
-441 QDQMRFS
+441 QDQMRLS

-470 AGTRVEQTH
+470 TGKRTEQTH
-479 EKITPRIGALYQF
+479 EKITPRIGALYQL
-492 TPEVAVFANASQS
+492 TPEVGVFANASQS

-542 GMTIAAFHLT
+542 GMTVAAFHLT
-552 KENVLTADPLDSTY
+552 KENVLTADPADSTY

-601 EVTEDNT
+601 EVTKDNT
-608 LARGSRLL
+608 LASGSRLL
-616 NVPKH
+616 NVPEH

-631 LDGSLR
+631 LDGGLK
-637 GLELGGGIN
+637 GLELGGGVN
-646 YVGNRSGNVA
+646 YVGDRSGNVA

-675 ATQDLTV
+675 ATQDLTL

-692 TYYERSYSNLWV
+692 TYYERSYSNVWV

>member
-1 MLRYNIKSE
+1 M
-10 AVMSSSRVVVRFLGI
+10 AVV
-25 AAAAGLGS
+25 
-33 MSALAQE
+33 SAMMTLPVLAQE
-40 SDSAVLEEV
+40 AETTVLEEV
-49 VVTADREQA
+49 VVTADRQEGGA
-58 ETKGYQTRRSASAT
+58 KGYRTRRSSSAT
-72 KTDTPLEEVP
+72 KTDSPLEEVP
-82 QAISVIPATVLD
+82 QAVSVIPATVLE
-94 DLDSP
+94 DLNSP

-147 NPQDPSNVERI
+147 NPPYPSNVERI

-184 PQNDQFARLDLSA
+184 PLNDRFARLDLSA

-209 NTPLDDEGTMLY
+209 NTPMDDEGTLLY
-221 RMNLAVEDNKSFR
+221 RMNLAVEDNNSFR
-234 DYRSSERQF
+234 DYRNSERQF
-243 FAPAFS
+243 LAPAFS

-263 VIRSSQVFDRGVV
+263 VIRSSQIFDRGVV
-276 APNDRLGS
+276 APDDHPGS
-284 VARSDFFGE
+284 VSRSDFFGE

-337 ASRLLD
+337 ASTLAAD
-343 DGRTLNREYRY
+343 ARTLNRDYRY
-354 RAYDW
+354 RDFDW

-366 ELRGQ
+366 ELRGL

-390 AKNEAVLRTPATSA
+390 AKDERLMRSSA
-404 IDIFE
+404 ISRIDIYE
-409 PVYGQPRLPF
+409 PVYGQPRPSF
-419 SVGPGGRSTE
+419 NPARSTD
-429 RHELVYSRSLNL
+429 RHELVHSRSLNL

-453 VIGARY
+453 VVGARY

-470 AGTRVEQTH
+470 SGKRTEQTH
-479 EKITPRIGALYQF
+479 EKVTPRIGALYQL
-492 TPEVAVFANASQS
+492 TPEVGVFANASRS

-515 GTGTSFDPEEGVGY
+515 GTGTSFDPEEGTGY
-529 EAGFKFDLLDSRL
+529 ETGVKFDLFDSRL

-552 KENVLTADPLDSTY
+552 KENVLTADPADSTY

-590 RVIGAYAYVDA
+590 RLIGAYAYVDA

-616 NVPKH
+616 NVPEH

-631 LDGSLR
+631 LNGGLR
-637 GLELGGGIN
+637 GLELGGGVN
-646 YVGNRSGNVA
+646 YVGDRSGNVS

-661 LPGYTTVDLLARYK
+661 LPGYTTVDLLARYQ
-675 ATQDLTV
+675 ASENLTL
-682 GVNLNNAFDR
+682 GLNLNNLFDR
-692 TYYERSYSNLWV
+692 TYYERSYSNVWL
-704 MPGEPRNLSLSLSLN
+704 MPGDPRNLSLSLSLY